1 MRGHDA
7 AAYTRIRPNVC
18 ALPEAT
24 LSPINL
30 NTLQGDDAVLLT
42 MLTDGALAPARAR
55 AVIAA
60 RPDAGWQDHVAFW
73 AQPALAGIA
82 VPNAVL
88 SQVALRTRFFDLH
101 AEVEYD
107 GAQVVLTALF
117 DHRGPGDT
125 RLAARRW
132 TPDE

>member
-1 MRGHDA
+1 M
-7 AAYTRIRPNVC
+7 
-18 ALPEAT
+18 
-24 LSPINL
+24 
-30 NTLQGDDAVLLT
+30 
-42 MLTDGALAPARAR
+42 
-55 AVIAA
+55 
-60 RPDAGWQDHVAFW
+60 
-73 AQPALAGIA
+73 
-82 VPNAVL
+82 PNAVL

-117 DHRGPGDT
+117 DHRGMGDT

>member
-1 MRGHDA
+1 M
-7 AAYTRIRPNVC
+7 
-18 ALPEAT
+18 
-24 LSPINL
+24 
-30 NTLQGDDAVLLT
+30 
-42 MLTDGALAPARAR
+42 
-55 AVIAA
+55 
-60 RPDAGWQDHVAFW
+60 RPDAGWHDHVEFW
-73 AQPALAGIA
+73 GQPALAGIA

-117 DHRGPGDT
+117 DHRGTGHT